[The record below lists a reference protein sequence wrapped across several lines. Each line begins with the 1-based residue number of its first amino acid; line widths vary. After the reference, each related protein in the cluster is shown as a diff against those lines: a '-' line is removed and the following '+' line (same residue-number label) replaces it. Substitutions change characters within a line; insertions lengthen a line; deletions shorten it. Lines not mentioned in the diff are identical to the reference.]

1 MIQYLHH
8 PKQPIT
14 CHTTAEIVKPCCFFL
29 KSSTG
34 TFAVNAVI
42 VIALGVAW
50 DLVKQKEPPQTG
62 FFCHDATLS
71 KPYVPARV
79 RKLHL

>member
-1 MIQYLHH
+1 MEADRCVSQYVL
-8 PKQPIT
+8 I
-14 CHTTAEIVKPCCFFL
+14 ILNKPCCFFL